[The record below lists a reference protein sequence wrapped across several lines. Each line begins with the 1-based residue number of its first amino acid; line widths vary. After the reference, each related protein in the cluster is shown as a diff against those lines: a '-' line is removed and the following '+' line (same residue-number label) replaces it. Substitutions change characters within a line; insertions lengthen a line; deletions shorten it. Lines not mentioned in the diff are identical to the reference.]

1 MSDTRYVLLKSHYNE
16 DQSIVEVGVDEAGR
30 GSLAG
35 PVTVAACIMPANFS
49 HPLVKDSKLLSEKQK
64 EEAYKIVMSNVIAWH
79 CVHVD
84 AKLIEEQ
91 NILKATLHGMMLAL
105 SGVEETTDF
114 DFILV
119 DGDQFHGYNGKN
131 YVTVVGG
138 DNKYTSIAAA
148 SILAKVS
155 RDNLMK
161 SLNETEENKVYGW
174 GSNKGYGT
182 KQHITAIQE
191 VGPSIEHRPSF
202 ISHLT
207 TKTESLF

>member
-1 MSDTRYVLLKSHYNE
+1 MN
-16 DQSIVEVGVDEAGR
+16 QIVDIADLDCVYLSYDEPR
-30 GSLAG
+30 
-35 PVTVAACIMPANFS
+35 
-49 HPLVKDSKLLSEKQK
+49 K
-64 EEAYKIVMSNVIAWH
+64 EETWIKIQNMVPWAQR
-79 CVHVD
+79 VD
-84 AKLIEEQ
+84 GVKGSDAAHKAAADISSTDRFVLI
-91 NILKATLHGMMLAL
+91 
-105 SGVEETTDF
+105 
-114 DFILV
+114 
-119 DGDQFHGYNGKN
+119 DGDQFHGYKDKS
-131 YVTVVGG
+131 YTTIVGG

-191 VGPSIEHRPSF
+191 VGPSVEHRPSF

>member
-16 DQSIVEVGVDEAGR
+16 DQSIVEVGVDEVGR

-35 PVTVAACIMPANFS
+35 PVTVAACIMPSNFS

-64 EEAYKIVMSNVIAWH
+64 EEAYKIVMSNAIAWY

-84 AKLIEEQ
+84 SDLIEEQ

-105 SGVEETTDF
+105 SGVEETTNF

-131 YVTVVGG
+131 FVTVVGG

-148 SILAKVS
+148 SIIAKVK

-161 SLNETEENKVYGW
+161 EHEDAKIYGW
-174 GSNKGYGT
+174 ASNKGYGT
-182 KQHITAIQE
+182 KQHLNAIKE
-191 VGPSIEHRPSF
+191 HGPSRIHRPSF
-202 ISHLT
+202 ISHIT
-207 TKTESLF
+207 TKTEELF